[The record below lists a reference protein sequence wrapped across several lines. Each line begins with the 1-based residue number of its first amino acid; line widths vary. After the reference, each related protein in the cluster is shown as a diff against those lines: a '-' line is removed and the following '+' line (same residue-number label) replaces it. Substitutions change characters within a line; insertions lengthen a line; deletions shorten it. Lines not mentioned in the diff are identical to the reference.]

1 MTGWNRSVMLLFS
14 AVIALALSGCNV
26 ARLTI
31 NTPLTPESVA
41 FIAEGRTTLA
51 DVVDTLGA
59 PDSITDTETGTIVT
73 YRFLNAKQNLG
84 KLVPEQYLAHQQCLS
99 HAALA
104 TFTSTAPVCLK
115 AGGDA
120 ATGWGYAVFGK
131 VISGADVV
139 DKIKAV
145 KTGRK
150 GFHDDVPKDDVVL
163 EKAVAL

>member
-1 MTGWNRSVMLLFS
+1 MTGRNRSVTLLFS

-73 YRFLNAKQNLG
+73 YRFLNAKYSRVNFGWLLKPWSPVDPDLVFSRSGLG
-84 KLVPEQYLAHQQCLS
+84 TDAFELLCDDNWIVTH
-99 HAALA
+99 HAFVRHRPAPP
-104 TFTSTAPVCLK
+104 FTP
-115 AGGDA
+115 
-120 ATGWGYAVFGK
+120 YPF
-131 VISGADVV
+131 
-139 DKIKAV
+139 
-145 KTGRK
+145 
-150 GFHDDVPKDDVVL
+150 
-163 EKAVAL
+163 